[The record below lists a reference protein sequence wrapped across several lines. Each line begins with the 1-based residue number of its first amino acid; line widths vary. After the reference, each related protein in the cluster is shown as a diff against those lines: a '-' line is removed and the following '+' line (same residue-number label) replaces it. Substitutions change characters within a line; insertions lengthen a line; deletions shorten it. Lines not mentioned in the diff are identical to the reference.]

1 MNIFMKSA
9 ACAAVG
15 LLLAATGCARETAA
29 KTEADVTKAE
39 AAGAQDV
46 AAVRNKATDTMADAQ
61 MKVSNTQE
69 EMARK
74 AADTN
79 QTLAIAEAQAAH
91 KVALERCEAQNGD
104 ARAAC
109 KKLADVQLTE
119 ATARADAIKAAA
131 YPNG

>member
-1 MNIFMKSA
+1 MNMLRKSA
-9 ACAAVG
+9 TCAAIA

-46 AAVRNKATDTMADAQ
+46 AAVRNDATDTMADAQ
-61 MKVSNTQE
+61 MKVATTQE

-91 KVALERCEAQNGD
+91 KVSIERCEAQTGD
-104 ARAAC
+104 ARTAC
-109 KKLADVQLTE
+109 KKLADVELTD
-119 ATARADAIKAAA
+119 ATARADAVKAAA